1 MSKSV
6 YLSEK
11 LGVVLLPTRGIRAGL
26 LDLDFQRN
34 GILEVFFNMERFC
47 VSPWTLEI

>member
-11 LGVVLLPTRGIRAGL
+11 LGVVLLPTCGTRAGL
-26 LDLDFQRN
+26 LDLEFKGN
-34 GILEVFFNMERFC
+34 GIFEVFFNMERFC
-47 VSPWTLEI
+47 VSS